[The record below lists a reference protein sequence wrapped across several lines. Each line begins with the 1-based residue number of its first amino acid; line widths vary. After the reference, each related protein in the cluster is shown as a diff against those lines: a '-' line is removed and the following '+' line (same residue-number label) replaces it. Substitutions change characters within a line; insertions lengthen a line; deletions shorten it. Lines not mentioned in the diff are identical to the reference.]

1 MIIILFSIDGLFLR
15 AQTSFHVPS
24 VMTSARNEEI
34 SFNKSLV
41 ISQKTKYKLYKPTLL
56 KGTVLR
62 KLKYSWDLE
71 IALDVADA
79 MFVSLKSRCNAE

>member
-1 MIIILFSIDGLFLR
+1 MGCSCAHKQVSTRLVWWLP
-15 AQTSFHVPS
+15 QEMKKS
-24 VMTSARNEEI
+24 VLIKA
-34 SFNKSLV
+34 SLLA
-41 ISQKTKYKLYKPTLL
+41 KKRKYKLYKPTLL

-79 MFVSLKSRCNAE
+79 MFVSLKSRCNAEWDESMS